1 MTEETIFG
9 SEFILNI
16 TGLLA
21 ELGAT
26 DIYLSLGLPLMVRY
40 RGEVRA
46 VGDVLGQALK
56 GNEEGLPEGLGIVA
70 ERVANAGEMLAY
82 HYISYIAKNLWGFHK
97 IDGTFLLP
105 LFEKRAMDIG
115 MSLHR
120 GYRARIHA
128 FFSQAQ
134 LPEGFAPG
142 ALEEDKW
149 YQVAASLRYV
159 IRIIPPI
166 PSSIEE
172 LGLTPA
178 LEQQFLN
185 QRGLYLVVGPTASGK
200 STTVAYLAQSA
211 SYRKTWHIVTLED
224 PVEYLIVSG
233 ASVGGKGGI
242 VHQRERG
249 RDFNSFPEAMHQALR
264 ESPDLIVVGE
274 IRDEETLNWTLFLAE
289 AGFTILATYHTSSFV
304 ETIQRITASFPPE
317 QRTLVAQRLASVLR
331 AVVAQRL
338 VKGKTGMR
346 LVYEYVPV
354 TGQVIPFI
362 QNPGVGLPPQQIAEF
377 TWERSIE
384 YWVAQGELGKE
395 DAIRIKAEV
404 QSPTTAT
411 ERSSPSTR
419 LFGKP

>member
-46 VGDVLGQALK
+46 VGDVLERALK

-233 ASVGGKGGI
+233 ASVGGRGGI

-249 RDFNSFPEAMHQALR
+249 RDFNSFPEAMRQALR

-354 TGQVIPFI
+354 TGQVVSFI
-362 QNPGVGLPPQQIAEF
+362 QKPEVGLPPQITEF

-404 QSPTTAT
+404 QSPTAAT
-411 ERSSPSTR
+411 ERPSPSTR